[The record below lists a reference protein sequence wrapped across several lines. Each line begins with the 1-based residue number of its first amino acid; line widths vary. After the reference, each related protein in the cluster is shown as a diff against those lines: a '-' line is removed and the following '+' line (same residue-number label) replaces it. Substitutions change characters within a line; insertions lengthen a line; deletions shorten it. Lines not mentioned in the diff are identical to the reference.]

1 MHENYFPNCEVF
13 MTLELKKP
21 IFSVEYKTEV
31 ANLNNLLYL
40 RSTCTPEINLDQR
53 FKVTS
58 PKTISYQHMN
68 IGRFK
73 EYLKKI

>member
-1 MHENYFPNCEVF
+1 

-21 IFSVEYKTEV
+21 IFFFSPEYKTEV

-40 RSTCTPEINLDQR
+40 QSTCIPEINLDQR

-73 EYLKKI
+73 EYVKRSRALLN

>member
-53 FKVTS
+53 SKNNIISAHEYRKVQGVCE
-58 PKTISYQHMN
+58 KDLEHC
-68 IGRFK
+68 
-73 EYLKKI
+73 